1 MQCLHFNE
9 INSHLTIDEQL
20 NLSNNRYQQLGSLN
34 CLYRSFNTY
43 KGLMLFHQVCSRRNS
58 WMMVASSTRAPT

>member
-34 CLYRSFNTY
+34 NSHDNIMLL
-43 KGLMLFHQVCSRRNS
+43 KALMLFNQVSSRRNS
-58 WMMVASSTRAPT
+58 

>member
-34 CLYRSFNTY
+34 FLYRSFNTY

-58 WMMVASSTRAPT
+58 